1 VPPASHRIRRP
12 TPPHL
17 HRPHAAGAAGR
28 GSRARQPGLRRQIL
42 REVEL
47 RSVLIG
53 FTLLDWSGDPNPG
66 LGSPISST
74 TSPFLCCSVLFREP
88 YPEVP
93 VSFDRSSR
101 NKLCPF
107 SSLPDQCFCVVE
119 VVISYQFVS
128 WIFGERRLVH
138 EE

>member
-47 RSVLIG
+47 RYVLIG

-66 LGSPISST
+66 LDWPISSI
-74 TSPFLCCSVLFREP
+74 TSPILCCSGLFREP
-88 YPEVP
+88 CP

-101 NKLCPF
+101 NKLSPF

-119 VVISYQFVS
+119 VVISTSLFVG
-128 WIFGERRLVH
+128 IFGRVVWYMESI
-138 EE
+138 EQ